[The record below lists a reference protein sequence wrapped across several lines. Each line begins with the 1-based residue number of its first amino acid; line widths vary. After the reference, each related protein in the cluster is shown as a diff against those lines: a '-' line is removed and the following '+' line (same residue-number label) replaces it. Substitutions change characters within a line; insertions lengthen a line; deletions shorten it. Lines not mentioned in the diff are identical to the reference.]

1 MYFTHELWAFTK
13 GVRGRLAWSIAVGIV
28 ASALAVARLALIGWL
43 LGLVFR
49 GAALGELMVP
59 FAAVAAT
66 MAARALV
73 EYHRTMVAHATAARV
88 QASLRQALYDR
99 IVALG
104 PAYLGRT
111 RSGEVLMAL
120 IDGVETLESYFGQYL
135 PQFVIAAATPI
146 LIFAFVAFLDLPV
159 ALALLAGA
167 LATLFLPWVWLVV
180 DWKRNAERNRDYGAF
195 ASEFLDSVQGLATL
209 KAFGQTAN
217 QLRLLRRRAD
227 DLYRSTMRVMST
239 STVSRAVTDCGITI
253 GAAIALAV
261 GAYRVIQGD
270 MTVAMLLVV
279 LMLGTEV
286 FRPLRDLRILLHT
299 GLQGR
304 SAATGIVKLLAT
316 RPEVE
321 VPAAAPARPAIEP
334 AVAFDR
340 VRFAYAGERRPAHDG
355 VSFAVAP
362 GERIGIVGASGAG
375 KSTIVSL
382 LLRFYDP
389 QQGTV
394 WVGGF
399 DLRELSFGDLR
410 RMIAVVTQDAFLFHG
425 TVEDNLRVGKP
436 DATQVELET
445 AARTANAHEF
455 IARLPQGY
463 RTVIGE
469 RGVRLSGG
477 QRQRIAIARALLR
490 DAPILVLD
498 EALSA
503 VDAENEWII
512 QDALDRLMVGR
523 TTLIFAHRL
532 SSVIDADRILVLED
546 GRVVE
551 SGRHAELLLR
561 GGAYHRLMAPQL
573 KDDTLFAAP
582 VAARLAQDRGAE
594 ASAEQTTFDRPTDA
608 IIRAE
613 GMTWAR
619 VIVELF
625 KHIVPWRGMLVGTFA
640 LGIGRIGALV
650 GVGVLSALIVR
661 AVKGS
666 DPFLDLLAMLAAAAV
681 AAGVLHWL
689 ESWLAHD
696 MAYRLLA
703 DMRLKMF
710 KKLDELAPAYFARR
724 RTGDLVGVAT
734 HDVEM
739 IEFFFAHTVA
749 PAFVA
754 VVVPAAV
761 LTTLAAYGWSMA
773 AALAPFLA
781 AAWAQPFLAR
791 HRLDAL
797 GARSREA
804 FGDLNAHALDT
815 VQGMATVVAFAAD
828 RRRGVELA
836 EKTERAA
843 ALRLPFFADLARQA
857 VFQELIAGLG
867 GLAVVIA
874 GAALVAAQALDPVM
888 LPLLALLAMAAF
900 LPISEIAEVGRQL
913 ADTLGSTRRIYA
925 VHDEE
930 VPVRSGPGAAAP
942 AATAPAVVFERVT
955 FTYPGRVKPALREVS
970 FTAAAGT
977 TVALVGPSGA
987 GKTTVANLMLRFWD
1001 PQTGTV
1007 RLFGY
1012 DLRAYDL
1019 DHLRRQVSLVAQD
1032 TFLFNDT
1039 LRRNVL
1045 LARPE
1050 ANAAD
1055 VEAAVAGAS
1064 LGEFVATLPH
1074 GLDTLVGERGAQLSG
1089 GQRQRVAIARA
1100 FLKGAPVLILD
1111 EATSHLDAVNEAAV
1125 REALDRLMAGRTTL
1139 VIAHRLSTVRSA
1151 DQILV
1156 FDDGA
1161 IVEAGTHDVLLKN
1174 GGAYAHLVSRQ
1185 LAGMQ
1190 SAATAAQ

>member
-1 MYFTHELWAFTK
+1 MYFTRELWAFTN
-13 GVRGRLAWSIAVGIV
+13 GVRGRLAWSIAVGIL

-49 GAALGELMVP
+49 GAALDDLLAP

-180 DWKRNAERNRDYGAF
+180 DWKQNAERNRDYGAF

-217 QLRLLRRRAD
+217 QLKLLRRRAD

-253 GAAIALAV
+253 GAALALTV
-261 GAYRVIQGD
+261 GAYRVVQGD
-270 MTVAMLLVV
+270 MTLATLLVV

-304 SAATGIVKLLAT
+304 SAATGIVKMLAT

-321 VPAAAPARPAIEP
+321 APAAGTARPAIAP

-389 QQGTV
+389 QEGV
-394 WVGGF
+394 VRLGDI

-436 DATQVELET
+436 GATQDEIET

-455 IARLPQGY
+455 VARLPQGY
-463 RTVIGE
+463 QTVIGE

-490 DAPILVLD
+490 NAPILVLD

-503 VDAENEWII
+503 VDAENEWVI

-551 SGRHAELLLR
+551 SGRHAELLAR

-582 VAARLAQDRGAE
+582 AAAQLVQDRGAE
-594 ASAEQTTFDRPTDA
+594 ASDEQTTFDRATDA

-625 KHIVPWRGMLVGTFA
+625 KHIAPWRGMLAGTFA

-661 AVKGS
+661 AVKGG

-703 DMRLKMF
+703 EMRLKIF

-761 LTTLAAYGWSMA
+761 LGILAAHGWSMA

-828 RRRGVELA
+828 RRRGVEMA
-836 EKTERAA
+836 EKTAWAA
-843 ALRLPFFADLARQA
+843 AIRLPFFANLARQA

-874 GAALVAAQALDPVM
+874 GAALVTARTLDPAM

-970 FTAAAGT
+970 FKAAAGT

-1001 PQTGTV
+1001 PQTGSV
-1007 RLFGY
+1007 RLFGHE
-1012 DLRAYDL
+1012 LRAYDL

-1064 LGEFVATLPH
+1064 LSEFVATLPR

-1125 REALDRLMAGRTTL
+1125 REALDRLMTGRTTL

-1161 IVEAGTHDVLLKN
+1161 IVEAGTHDLLLKS